1 MCVVITKL
9 TKYNK
14 VTTIT
19 NTSIFK
25 SQSKSKQNNINN
37 IFITKH

>member
-14 VTTIT
+14 VTTTTTIT

-37 IFITKH
+37 IL